1 MRVTYNKVIQF
12 ESDRRIAE
20 INRVVSALNDI
31 FVNYNEEGTR
41 VSGYYQDDVQ
51 TEINAAKKVTNSDE
65 QWFKKVP
72 TKASQRYEWIRQWL
86 DEFTILENK
95 IRRPKPETVAL
106 TKDEKDQRRRKTF
119 VEGDLVTV
127 IYPEEEGEY
136 AGTWHARIISFKP
149 KGPTQQEDGYFVEW
163 LEKTPSGKD
172 WGNTTV
178 PAKWIQR
185 DDVINRTLD
194 ILKIYEELELEPDIS
209 ITTSIDG
216 ASMANLKI

>member
-1 MRVTYNKVIQF
+1 M
-12 ESDRRIAE
+12 
-20 INRVVSALNDI
+20 
-31 FVNYNEEGTR
+31 
-41 VSGYYQDDVQ
+41 
-51 TEINAAKKVTNSDE
+51 
-65 QWFKKVP
+65 
-72 TKASQRYEWIRQWL
+72 

-136 AGTWHARIISFKP
+136 AGTWHARIKSFKP